1 LPNKEIRIKTAL
13 RRKKSFYFYFCHS
26 HSIVDTSDT
35 LINKGIQRF
44 KFHLVVFLSC

>member
-26 HSIVDTSDT
+26 HSIVARFETP
-35 LINKGIQRF
+35 INRGIQRDR
-44 KFHLVVFLSC
+44 K